1 MKTAIVIPARVG
13 STRFPRKVLYPILGK
28 PMILWVYEG
37 AKKSKL
43 SERIIVATDSEEVKE
58 LIEKNGGEA
67 VLTPSDLPSGTDR
80 VFEAVK
86 TLDVEYIVNL
96 QGDEP
101 LIEGDVLDKVF
112 TALFEGDCDIA
123 TPYYVTQ
130 DLEEAKNPNRVKIVS
145 TANNFALYFSRSLI
159 PFPREDQRDVTY
171 KIHIGVYGYRKK
183 SLSKFVALKESQLEK
198 IEKLEQLRALENNM
212 KIKLVEVNFKPSP
225 IDTFEDVKVVEE
237 KLISRGT
244 F

>member
-1 MKTAIVIPARVG
+1 MAE
-13 STRFPRKVLYPILGK
+13 KV
-28 PMILWVYEG
+28 
-37 AKKSKL
+37 
-43 SERIIVATDSEEVKE
+43 IVATDSEEVKA
-58 LIEKNGGEA
+58 IVEKNGGEA

-86 TLDVEYIVNL
+86 DKDFEYILNL

-101 LIEGDVLDKVF
+101 LIEGGVLDKVF
-112 TALFEGDCDIA
+112 NALFEGDCDIA
-123 TPYYVTQ
+123 TPYYITSNN
-130 DLEEAKNPNRVKIVS
+130 EEAQNPNRVKIVS
-145 TANNFALYFSRSLI
+145 NTKNFALYFSRSLI
-159 PFPREDQRDVTY
+159 PYPRDDRTSVVY
-171 KIHIGVYGYRKK
+171 KIHIGVYGYKK
-183 SLSKFVALKESQLEK
+183 ESLKKFVKLKESQLEK